1 MLGGMRVPVDV
12 PDEIVTGLRRLML
25 HIDPKSSVREQAA
38 RILIREVPNEL
49 VRLGL
54 VESEV
59 EPLTEVA

>member
-1 MLGGMRVPVDV
+1 
-12 PDEIVTGLRRLML
+12 
-25 HIDPKSSVREQAA
+25 VREQAA